1 MPTLKAVAFD
11 YGKVLSLP
19 PTHEQWLALSGRFG
33 KALGEFQRIY
43 WGHREELDRG
53 TLDNVHYWQAVGRD
67 CGLVISEAE
76 AEELIEHDNTQWTN
90 ENPEMLSLAR
100 DLRRAGYRTA
110 ILSNMERRMLATMRR
125 KLRWLDEFEVQ
136 MYSCEIGT
144 VKPEPE
150 IYLECCRRLGCQPPE
165 ALFLDDKKVNTEAAR
180 RVGMQSYV
188 FHSAHDPVMQT
199 GEQEITVE
207 ELRHMLLDGSQ
218 YRKI

>member
-1 MPTLKAVAFD
+1 MPTVKAVAFD

-19 PTHEQWLALSGRFG
+19 PTREQWLALSTRFG
-33 KALGEFQRIY
+33 RPPQEFQRIY

-53 TLDNVHYWQAVGRD
+53 TLDNIHYWQAVGRD
-67 CGLVISEAE
+67 CGLAISEAQ
-76 AEELIEHDNTQWTN
+76 AEELIEHDNAQWTN
-90 ENPEMLSLAR
+90 ENPAMLGLAR

-110 ILSNMERRMLATMRR
+110 ILSNMERRMLAVMRR
-125 KLRWLDEFEVQ
+125 KLRWLDEFDVQ
-136 MYSCEIGT
+136 MYSCEVGT

-150 IYLECCRRLGCQPPE
+150 IYLECCRRLGCAPPE

-199 GEQEITVE
+199 GEQEITVD
-207 ELRHMLLDGSQ
+207 ELRALLLDG
-218 YRKI
+218 R